1 MVALFNQSASKRI
14 GPAAKAE
21 SAFSF
26 LEREGRKEA
35 IPLKEGMERWFSY
48 VPKEEQLHLRKS
60 LKAKQFPTFMSA
72 LFELE
77 LHEIFR
83 RMNLFFEYPSQ
94 IGNGNRDNV
103 PSIDFRIKEGESVYF
118 VEATVCFT
126 RQDLLRSMKHEEDIA
141 TRLRKELEGDLAR
154 AECSVFLQAEGQIKD
169 TLTREDVKD
178 ISRKIKDAIAEFSDS
193 LTIAGHSTKP
203 RGISWGE
210 HKHGEWTLSG
220 RLFPSNTGYVHF
232 PARVLGDGV
241 GPLRSS
247 LKRKASD
254 WQTKKKKVYGQDFLI
269 AINCLDINFYEDNL
283 ISAIYGTPSI
293 PSPNK
298 PFLPYLEGVNGVLAF
313 FNATLGR
320 ERDAPV
326 RLFQNGHMQIP
337 QAFEPLLHG
346 KQLEELLGL
355 SEIEYPSSLNHP

>member
-1 MVALFNQSASKRI
+1 MVALFNESARKRT
-14 GPAAKAE
+14 GPAGKTE

-26 LEREGRKEA
+26 LQREGRKEA

-60 LKAKQFPTFMSA
+60 LKAKQFSTFMSA

-83 RMNLFFEYPSQ
+83 RMNLSFEYPSQ

-103 PSIDFRIKEGESVYF
+103 PSIDFRIEEGESVYF

-169 TLTREDVKD
+169 TLTREDLIA
-178 ISRKIKDAIAEFSDS
+178 ISRKIKDAIADFSNFPASVSRSPDS
-193 LTIAGHSTKP
+193 

-210 HKHGEWTLSG
+210 HKQGEWTLSG
-220 RLFPSNTGYVHF
+220 RVFPSNTGYVHF

-254 WQTKKKKVYGQDFLI
+254 WRPKKEMVRGQDFLI

-298 PFLPYLEGVNGVLAF
+298 PFLPYLADVNGVLAF

-326 RLFQNGHMQIP
+326 RLFQNGNMKIP
-337 QAFEPLLHG
+337 EAFESLLHG